1 MANDNIL
8 RSYLTSIGYKID
20 EDSYRKFKNNIGEV
34 SKRMSE
40 LGVVAVA
47 TATEVTLSVIKM
59 ASNLEKLYFASQR
72 TGATAKNIQALEYG
86 AEQIGISADQAR
98 SALEGMASA
107 LRTQPGLV
115 GLLKSLNINPDQDKV
130 ELLINLV
137 DRLRKMPFYQG
148 AAYASLFGID
158 EKTLFMMEK
167 NFDELRKQMEVSKRI
182 NPFTEDQIK
191 QFNEFMKKI
200 RGVAYR
206 FEVLAGIIA
215 SRFLPI
221 LEKVIP
227 LVSLFLDK
235 MIALDQATGGVSSIL
250 FGIGAALISLYG
262 AAKALRILG
271 GFLGLGTAA
280 EGAGF
285 LASLKGIAT
294 TLATIGLAAIV
305 SGTTAIWLTTRR
317 WRQEL
322 EGIKDI
328 YQNIGEYLKHPID
341 TIKKMFS
348 EQEYDPELRKK
359 GITEHDSPEQKA
371 IRRLIHTMFPSI
383 SENLPG
389 QGQAGAPTA
398 DTGAGVPLHNPGNLR
413 DWGDTPRVQ
422 VGKIGKFAKFNT
434 DIEGLSAMAGN
445 LLAYSR
451 RGINTIGAIVSRWA
465 PRSENDTASYIADVS
480 KKMGMNAGQGLNL
493 SDPQTLENLMTAMIH
508 HEQGRSPY
516 NASLIHEAATYR
528 LGKEGY
534 GGSNVKIDQKTE
546 INVNGSGD
554 PRSVGNHVLK
564 GQKDVNADIV
574 RNMSGVVR

>member
-1 MANDNIL
+1 MENIL

-20 EDSYRKFKNNIGEV
+20 EDSYRKFKNNLADT

-40 LGVVAVA
+40 LGLVAIA
-47 TATEVTLSVIKM
+47 TATEVTASVIKM

-115 GLLKSLNINPDQDKV
+115 GLLKSLNLNPNQDKV

-167 NFDELRKQMEVSKRI
+167 NFDELRKQMEANKRI
-182 NPFTEDQIK
+182 NPIDDAKVKRFHD
-191 QFNEFMKKI
+191 FMVQV
-200 RGVAYR
+200 R
-206 FEVLAGIIA
+206 EVGNKFYILAGIVA
-215 SRFLPI
+215 SRIVPI
-221 LEKVIP
+221 LEKLLP
-227 LVSLFLDK
+227 LVGGFLDK
-235 MIALDQATGGVSSIL
+235 MIALDEATGGVSSVL
-250 FGIGAALISLYG
+250 FGIGTALLSLYG

-271 GFLGLGTAA
+271 GFLGLGTAE

-285 LASLKGIAT
+285 LAALKGVAA
-294 TLATIGLAAIV
+294 TLATIGLAAVV
-305 SGTTAIWLTTRR
+305 SGTTAAWLTTKR

-322 EGIKDI
+322 AGIKDL
-328 YQNIGEYLKHPID
+328 YQNIGEYAKHPLD

-359 GITEHDSPEQKA
+359 GITQHDSPEQKA
-371 IRRLIHTMFPSI
+371 IRHLVHTLFPSI
-383 SENLPG
+383 SEDLPG
-389 QGQAGAPTA
+389 QASTAQPAPA
-398 DTGAGVPLHNPGNLR
+398 SDYGVPRHNPGNVR
-413 DWGDTPRVQ
+413 KWPGVPTVA
-422 VGKIGKFAKFNT
+422 VGKIGRFAQFRS
-434 DIEGLSAMAGN
+434 DFEGLSAMAGN

-451 RGINTIGAIVSRWA
+451 RGVNTIGSIVSRWA
-465 PRSENDTASYIADVS
+465 PRSENDTAAYIADVS
-480 KKMGMNAGQGLNL
+480 KRMGINAGQGLDLTN
-493 SDPQTLENLMTAMIH
+493 PQTLEGLMSAMIH
-508 HEQGRSPY
+508 HEQGRDPY
-516 NASLIHEAATYR
+516 PAKLIHEMATYQ

-534 GGSNVKIDQKTE
+534 GHGANVRIDQRTE

-554 PRSVGNHVLK
+554 PRSVGDHVLK
-564 GQKDVNADIV
+564 GQQSVNADIV
-574 RNMSGVVR
+574 RNMQGNTK